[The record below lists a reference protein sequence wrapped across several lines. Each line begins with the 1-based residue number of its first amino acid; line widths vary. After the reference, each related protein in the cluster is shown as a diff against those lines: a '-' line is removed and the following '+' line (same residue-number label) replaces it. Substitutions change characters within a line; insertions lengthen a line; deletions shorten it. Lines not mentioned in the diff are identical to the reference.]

1 MQNRTVRI
9 MDKKESFL
17 EGLKDGIP
25 IGTVYFTASLAFGI
39 AAISSG
45 LNFWEAGFISLTNLT
60 SAGQFAALGV
70 IAGSGSY
77 FEMMLTQLI
86 INLRYMLMSLSLSQK
101 LDDEEPRKH
110 RFLVAFGITDE
121 IFAISIKKKGK
132 VSAFYNYGAMSVA
145 IPGWVLGTVT
155 GAVLGNILPD
165 MILSAL
171 SIAIYAMFIGIIIPP
186 AKADKNL
193 YYIIIAAMVLS
204 LLFGILPV
212 LKDISSGFT
221 IIIITVVVSAAA
233 AILFPVSE
241 GEKEAM

>member
-1 MQNRTVRI
+1 MN
-9 MDKKESFL
+9 KKESFF
-17 EGLKDGIP
+17 EGLRDGIP

-39 AAISSG
+39 ACISSG

-70 IAGSGSY
+70 IAGDGTY
-77 FEMMLTQLI
+77 LEMMLTQLV

-101 LDDEEPRKH
+101 MTDEESRKH

-121 IFAISIKKKGK
+121 IFGISIKRKGK
-132 VSAFYNYGAMSVA
+132 ISAFYNYGAMSVA

-186 AKADKNL
+186 AKSDRKL
-193 YYIIIAAMVLS
+193 FYVIIFAMVLS
-204 LLFGILPV
+204 LLFELLPL
-212 LKDISSGFT
+212 LKNISSGFT
-221 IIIITVVVSAAA
+221 IILVTVIVSSVA
-233 AILFPVSE
+233 AIFAPVSDD
-241 GEKEAM
+241 GMGVA